1 MMMMMSHHRAFVAGW
16 WSTDAK
22 AGGGKK
28 VVARKTRRGGS
39 DERCGRAVRGTIIG
53 SVRRRVVS
61 KANDGGKSFLST
73 DNPIQGVR
81 ASLSAFRGRDG
92 ILSCRKSAFVFGA
105 KRELSLSVTRSTKG
119 GRRRGYGVVTFAVN
133 HRNDSFGCSTNLEK
147 RKRKRASTTTTTT
160 SKTSM
165 KDGEETHDDDG
176 DDGDDDDNNDNDV
189 NVISKKIV
197 SEDDGDEDF
206 DLDVAFNEK
215 NSDSKSKSDGERPLP
230 QGTIRVKAKSSSN
243 SPSSLGG
250 KKEKRS
256 SKEQRGSRDNLAFD
270 PLAGSVDV
278 SMDDFSYNPEQE
290 QQMLLQ
296 KQKENE
302 ERERVKKAAVEE
314 EANNKKK
321 TKATEGTVI
330 RRVSKVAAMPLR
342 NKTVPSSQPFAINA
356 ANEEA
361 LRAVKQKFSLKK
373 FVNKKKD
380 SKQNNATDSRA
391 TLVRVG
397 TVVRKI
403 SKPASK

>member
-1 MMMMMSHHRAFVAGW
+1 MMMSHHRAVIAG
-16 WSTDAK
+16 STDA

-28 VVARKTRRGGS
+28 VVARTRRRRRRGS
-39 DERCGRAVRGTIIG
+39 DERCGRAVRGTIG

-61 KANDGGKSFLST
+61 KANDDGGTSSRQQSFLST
-73 DNPIQGVR
+73 DNPIQGG

-105 KRELSLSVTRSTKG
+105 KRELSLSVTRWTKG

-133 HRNDSFGCSTNLEK
+133 HRNDSFGCSTNLWEK
-147 RKRKRASTTTTTT
+147 RKRKRASSTTT

-165 KDGEETHDDDG
+165 KDGEETHDDD
-176 DDGDDDDNNDNDV
+176 DDDDDNKDNDI

-197 SEDDGDEDF
+197 SEDEGDEDF

-215 NSDSKSKSDGERPLP
+215 NSDSKSKNDGERPLP

-256 SKEQRGSRDNLAFD
+256 SKDQRGSRDNLAFD

-373 FVNKKKD
+373 FVNKKN
-380 SKQNNATDSRA
+380 SIN
-391 TLVRVG
+391 
-397 TVVRKI
+397 
-403 SKPASK
+403 P